1 MWHMGRFLSGA
12 RRRIIQVPEHNPR
25 AALAWLL
32 LGCLVIAPY
41 VLFSWDTDDLAHL
54 AVGLYVFV
62 DAVLHLMPDELQRE
76 KVALRITGLVFLLA
90 VALPLL
96 IMGLIAH
103 ASGTTSWILVVMPVL
118 VWGPVLVVVLCL
130 QYASRRQ
137 KQRRP

>member
-1 MWHMGRFLSGA
+1 MAEA
-12 RRRIIQVPEHNPR
+12 RRRITLVPEHDPR
-25 AALAWLL
+25 AALGWLL

-41 VLFSWDTDDLAHL
+41 VLFSRDTDDLAHL
-54 AVGLYVFV
+54 ALGLYAFV
-62 DAVLHLMPDELQRE
+62 DAVLHLMPDELRRE
-76 KVALRITGLVFLLA
+76 KVALRITGLAFLLA

-103 ASGTTSWILVVMPVL
+103 ASGATSWILVVLPVL
-118 VWGPVLVVVLCL
+118 VWGPILVVVLCL